1 MFNHKDAPGGH
12 GRAIATT
19 LALII
24 GALGFV
30 PGAGALSPDDGQG
43 PACVDVVD
51 GTAFYASS
59 GELVVLVGLAGPNCT
74 HFDYDVFAITAE
86 GEQALSLGG
95 EFEDG
100 TKLGFQGAVDPATN
114 ATVCVYATVSVRG
127 GDHVFDRAPD
137 SGCFELPMDASV
149 HYNGFD

>member
-1 MFNHKDAPGGH
+1 MFSHRDAPGGH

-24 GALGFV
+24 GALGIV
-30 PGAGALSPDDGQG
+30 PGAGALSPEDAQG

-51 GTAFYASS
+51 GTGFYASS
-59 GELVVLVGLAGPNCT
+59 GEVAVLVRLAGPNCT
-74 HFDYDVFAITAE
+74 QFDYEVFAISAE
-86 GEQALSLGG
+86 GELALSLGG

-100 TKLGFQGAVDPATN
+100 TTLGFQGAVDPATN

-127 GDHVFDRAPD
+127 DHHVFDRAPD
-137 SGCFELPMDASV
+137 SGCFELPKDASV
-149 HYNGFD
+149 HFTGFN